1 MFITIILM
9 MVIGG
14 IIGGFTNFLAIKMLF
29 RPYRAYYIGKW
40 RVPFTPGLIPKRRD
54 ELAKQLGKMV
64 VTHLLTPESLQKK
77 LTQQEFVQE
86 ITIIAQNEISKVL
99 ESDKSLEN
107 VLEQFQF
114 NEGKTKLK
122 HKLNDFIE
130 MTYERISSNYRN
142 QPIKNVLP
150 IDLQGKIETK
160 IPIISDFIINK
171 GMDYFSS
178 IEGKVRIQRMF
189 DDFLKERGML
199 GNMLQMFLGNASLAD
214 KIQPELIKFL
224 NSEGTKDLL
233 NTLLYKEWVKLSER
247 QFEEFEEWL
256 EKEKIIKKLQQL
268 SQQIINIDSLMDRSI
283 QSLTIHYKEDI
294 LYKAVPKLV
303 ELSGIWLTER
313 IGTIMEKIHLSQ
325 IVTEQVETFSVE
337 RVEELVL
344 SITSS
349 ELKMITYLGFLL
361 GAIIGLFQGIL
372 ALFI

>member
-1 MFITIILM
+1 M

-14 IIGGFTNFLAIKMLF
+14 VIGGFTNFLAIKMLF

-77 LTQQEFVQE
+77 LMQQDFVQD
-86 ITIIAQNEISKVL
+86 ITVLAQNEISKVL

-107 VLEQFQF
+107 ILEQFQVH
-114 NEGKTKLK
+114 EGTTKLK
-122 HKLNDFIE
+122 HKMNDFIE
-130 MTYERISSNYRN
+130 MTYERLSAKYRN
-142 QPIKNVLP
+142 QAIRNVIP
-150 IDLQGKIETK
+150 DDLQQKIETK
-160 IPIISDFIINK
+160 IPLVSEFIVNK
-171 GMDYFSS
+171 GLDYFSS

-199 GNMLQMFLGNASLAD
+199 GNMLQMFLGNSSLAD

-233 NTLLYKEWVKLSER
+233 NTLLHKEWVKLSER
-247 QFEEFEEWL
+247 QFVELEEWL
-256 EKEKIIKKLQQL
+256 EKGKIIQKLQQL
-268 SQQIINIDSLMDRSI
+268 SQQIINIDSLMDRSLN
-283 QSLTIHYKEDI
+283 SLTINYREDI
-294 LYKAVPKLV
+294 LNKAVPKLV
-303 ELSGIWLTER
+303 ELAGIWLTER

-361 GAIIGLFQGIL
+361 GAIIGLLQGIL

>member
-1 MFITIILM
+1 M

-14 IIGGFTNFLAIKMLF
+14 VIGGFTNFLAIKMLF

-77 LTQQEFVQE
+77 LMQQDFVQDL
-86 ITIIAQNEISKVL
+86 TQLAQNEISKVL
-99 ESDKSLEN
+99 ESDKSLEK
-107 VLEQFQF
+107 VLKHFQF

-122 HKLNDFIE
+122 LKMDDFIE
-130 MTYERISSNYRN
+130 ITYERLSSKYRN
-142 QPIKNVLP
+142 QPLRNVIP
-150 IDLQGKIETK
+150 IDLQGKIENK
-160 IPIISDFIINK
+160 IPVVSEFIVNK
-171 GMDYFSS
+171 GIEYFSS
-178 IEGKVRIQRMF
+178 IEGKARIQRMF

-199 GNMLQMFLGNASLAD
+199 GNMLQMFIGNASLAD

-233 NTLLYKEWVKLSER
+233 NTLLYKEWVKLSQR
-247 QFEEFEEWL
+247 EFAEVEEWL
-256 EKEKIIKKLQQL
+256 EKGKIIKKLQQL

-283 QSLTIHYKEDI
+283 QSLTRNYKEDI
-294 LYKAVPKLV
+294 LYNAVPKLV
-303 ELSGIWLTER
+303 QLSGMWLTER
-313 IGTIMEKIHLSQ
+313 IGTIMEKIHLAQ